1 MCNVAIISCRLTA
14 VFYTYICSFI
24 TAARISDDINIFKM
38 AAVCHFEFA
47 KFWFFGSRDGSWNQ
61 NLHWHT
67 KLHKNRMICGWDIAI
82 KPKAKGLY
90 KSYSQSVAPYHIYP
104 PAFNYYSSPAVPL
117 RGEGSCSE
125 IGWGRARAVRWVL
138 NLHVCYELVS
148 EWENSVQC
156 FNYLSCHCN
165 REVAG
170 SNLGRATLHQGLL
183 SLPSLRGR

>member
-47 KFWFFGSRDGSWNQ
+47 KFWFFWSRDGSWNQ

-117 RGEGSCSE
+117 RGEG
-125 IGWGRARAVRWVL
+125 WVVLRLVAVGRELCAECWTYMWRCLLWVGKWVR
-138 NLHVCYELVS
+138 E
-148 EWENSVQC
+148 QC
-156 FNYLSCHCN
+156 PVF
-165 REVAG
+165 
-170 SNLGRATLHQGLL
+170 
-183 SLPSLRGR
+183 